1 VKRGDRVELTDAT
14 GYRDFRLSAGDLGQ
28 VEFTDSLGTI
38 HIRWDNGH
46 RVGIL
51 TQDAGMIR
59 VAPEPHPEANGP
71 AVRTGGSS

>member
-14 GYRDFRLSAGDLGQ
+14 DYHDFHLSAGDRGQ

-38 HIRWDNGH
+38 HIRWDNG
-46 RVGIL
+46 RRIGIL
-51 TQDAGMIR
+51 TQDAGLIR
-59 VAPEPHPEANGP
+59 LAPDPRTQAGNP